1 MALLPAHLPAPGF
14 PPAKSGQ
21 LLLVPRK
28 PIPIWGAGFK
38 NIQRGSSPGTHRVAP
53 AHSQYPSGVCVHL
66 PGTRTVPGSDGG
78 FRGDGDNPPPPSCP
92 LSPHATRGHEATLG
106 TWQRGGDSG
115 SAGGSFP
122 RLHANPGCKLPAG
135 LCKASTLPAVP
146 AWDLPGSSRQQH
158 PVRSPLP
165 YSSAFAFTRS
175 LVAFRVPPAT
185 NPPDGT
191 TRHKFPQ
198 RPQLCPR
205 SGQ

>member
-78 FRGDGDNPPPPSCP
+78 FRGDGDNPPPPQLP
-92 LSPHATRGHEATLG
+92 PVPTRNQGTRGHA
-106 TWQRGGDSG
+106 GDMA
-115 SAGGSFP
+115 AGGGQ
-122 RLHANPGCKLPAG
+122 RLCRRQLSSPACKSRLQIAGWAMQSLDPSCGPGMGFAWKQQAAAPSAVTASLFICFCLHPLAG
-135 LCKASTLPAVP
+135 
-146 AWDLPGSSRQQH
+146 GI
-158 PVRSPLP
+158 
-165 YSSAFAFTRS
+165 
-175 LVAFRVPPAT
+175 
-185 NPPDGT
+185 
-191 TRHKFPQ
+191 
-198 RPQLCPR
+198 
-205 SGQ
+205 